1 MKDVERIG
9 LVKFDFLGLT
19 TLTVLDWAAQS
30 ISSMG
35 KPDFE
40 LEKIPLDDP
49 AAYQVFA
56 SANTTA
62 IFQFESRGMRDLVK
76 RARPDRFED
85 IIALVALYRPGPME
99 LIPEFVERKNGK
111 RVEYLDPRLEPILK
125 PTYGIMVYQ
134 EQVMQIAQVMGGYSL
149 GGADLLRRAMG
160 KKDAKEMA
168 QQRDIFVAGAEKNKL
183 PRAKAILLFDLMEKF
198 AGYGFNK
205 SHAAA
210 YALIAYQTA
219 YLKAHY
225 SAAFMAANLSAVLD
239 DTDKVHQFYE
249 DALANG
255 LKVLAPDVNSGE
267 YRFVPVD
274 ARTIRY
280 GLGAVKGTGESAIA
294 AILAARKEGG
304 PFRDVFD
311 FCSRVDKRAVNRRV
325 VEALVRAGAFDF
337 LDDGAGAHRASLL
350 ASVGVALEAAGQA
363 ERNAMQSSL
372 FGAADAGA
380 QHKPELVAAPRWTE
394 AQRLREEKTSLGFY
408 LSGHPFTEHR
418 AEIGKFVKTSLKSL
432 AASAETEGQRTQLIA
447 GVVESIRFQRTQQG
461 RMVVVILSDGTATQ
475 ELTVYNE
482 VFDQYRDLVKEDA
495 IIVVEAKV
503 RSVRRSVGEEG
514 EAVFTRI
521 TAERIYDLAGARS
534 RFARAVR
541 LSMNGEASSAGAASS
556 AKLKTLLEPYRQG
569 QCAVEVRYRN
579 GGASVEMQLGD
590 NWRVNL
596 DDALLQSLNEWLK
609 PENVEVVYP

>member
-1 MKDVERIG
+1 
-9 LVKFDFLGLT
+9 
-19 TLTVLDWAAQS
+19 
-30 ISSMG
+30 
-35 KPDFE
+35 
-40 LEKIPLDDP
+40 
-49 AAYQVFA
+49 
-56 SANTTA
+56 
-62 IFQFESRGMRDLVK
+62 
-76 RARPDRFED
+76 
-85 IIALVALYRPGPME
+85 
-99 LIPEFVERKNGK
+99 
-111 RVEYLDPRLEPILK
+111 
-125 PTYGIMVYQ
+125 
-134 EQVMQIAQVMGGYSL
+134 
-149 GGADLLRRAMG
+149 
-160 KKDAKEMA
+160 
-168 QQRDIFVAGAEKNKL
+168 
-183 PRAKAILLFDLMEKF
+183 MEKF

-225 SAAFMAANLSAVLD
+225 GAAFMVANLSAVAD
-239 DTDKVHQFYE
+239 DTDKVHQFHE

-274 ARTIRY
+274 PKTIRY

-294 AILAARKEGG
+294 AVLAARSQGG
-304 PFRDVFD
+304 AFRDLFD

-337 LDDGAGAHRASLL
+337 LDDGAGVHRASLL

-372 FGAADAGA
+372 FGGEAAA
-380 QHKPELVAAPRWTE
+380 QHKPALVAAPRWTD
-394 AQRLREEKTSLGFY
+394 AQRLREEKTALGFY
-408 LSGHPFTEHR
+408 LSGHPFAEHR
-418 AEIGKFVKTSLKSL
+418 AEIGKFVKANLKSV
-432 AASAETEGQRTQLIA
+432 AASSEAEGMRTQLMA
-447 GVVESIRFQRTQQG
+447 GVVESVRIQRTQQG
-461 RMVVVILSDGTATQ
+461 RMVILNLSDGTGTQ
-475 ELTVYNE
+475 EVTVYNE
-482 VFDQYRDLVKEDA
+482 VYDLYRDLAKEDA

-521 TAERIYDLAGARS
+521 NAERIYDLAGARS

-541 LSMNGEASSAGAASS
+541 LSMNGQASSAGASSS
-556 AKLKTLLEPYRQG
+556 AKLKSLLEPYRNG
-569 QCAVEVRYRN
+569 QCSVEVRYRN

-590 NWRVNL
+590 NWRVSL
-596 DDALLQSLNEWLK
+596 DDALLQSLSEWLR